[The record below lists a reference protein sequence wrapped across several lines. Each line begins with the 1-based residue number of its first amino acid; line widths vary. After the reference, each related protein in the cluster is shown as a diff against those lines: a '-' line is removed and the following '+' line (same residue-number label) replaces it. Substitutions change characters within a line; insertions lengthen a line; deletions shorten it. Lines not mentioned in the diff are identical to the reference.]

1 MLGHDRHVGFEQR
14 GIIGVARD
22 WLRLVQI
29 VEAQMQR
36 SARRDRDA
44 KWANRLAIG
53 KVDGDGYVGVALSG
67 VKDAG
72 RLVRDEGTP

>member
-1 MLGHDRHVGFEQR
+1 MR
-14 GIIGVARD
+14 I
-22 WLRLVQI
+22 VQI

-53 KVDGDGYVGVALSG
+53 EVNGDGYVGIAFSG

-72 RLVRDEGTP
+72 RLVRDEGAP